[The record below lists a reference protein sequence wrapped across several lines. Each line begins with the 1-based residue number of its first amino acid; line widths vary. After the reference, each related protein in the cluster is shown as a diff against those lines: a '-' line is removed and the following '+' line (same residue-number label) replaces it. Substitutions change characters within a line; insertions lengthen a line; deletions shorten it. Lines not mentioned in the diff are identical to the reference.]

1 MSLNAN
7 DAQEIVQESG
17 IITSYWKSIVISLW
31 EVSLEKSGADGNL
44 SEYLR

>member
-17 IITSYWKSIVISLW
+17 IIISHWKSIVIPVW
-31 EVSLEKSGADGNL
+31 EVSLEKSGADGNP
-44 SEYLR
+44 SKYLR